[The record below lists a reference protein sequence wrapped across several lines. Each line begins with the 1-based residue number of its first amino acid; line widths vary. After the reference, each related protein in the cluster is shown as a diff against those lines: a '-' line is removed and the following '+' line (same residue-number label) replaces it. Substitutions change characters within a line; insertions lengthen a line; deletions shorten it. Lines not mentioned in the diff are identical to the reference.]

1 MIRSLQGR
9 LSIGLSMAIVC
20 MGLLA
25 GLASFWLAFDEAQEY
40 QDASLRQIAVLIS
53 QEHRPTVEK
62 AIATPL
68 DVDPDARIVVQA
80 LTTSQPSIAALL
92 RLPVHLSNG
101 FHTVNVGGQNWRV
114 FVRRVAQGKKLAV
127 AQSTDVRSD
136 AAFDSALRTLLPLL
150 LLVPLLII
158 FTRYLVLRSL
168 APVHALAQAADA
180 QNAEYP
186 ESLPASEV
194 PEEIAPFLRAI
205 NRLLERVR
213 LLMTQQR
220 RFVADAAHELR
231 TPLTALSLQA
241 QNLERAESLAECKQ
255 RLLPLKSGLERSR
268 HLLDQL
274 LSLARQQAAV
284 AAHQP
289 VDLAAIAR
297 LVVEDLYPLAEQ
309 KKLDFG
315 LELEG
320 AVWVEGTE
328 AALHSLLR
336 NAADNALRYSP
347 ENGEVTIRIRSDSDS
362 EEGVVEVIDSG
373 PGIPPEGAHRVF
385 DAFYRLPDS
394 TEAGSGL
401 GLTIARHIA
410 DQLGGRITLS
420 SRSDRQGLVFMYR
433 QRLIMSP

>member
-1 MIRSLQGR
+1 
-9 LSIGLSMAIVC
+9 MAIVC

-25 GLASFWLAFDEAQEY
+25 GLASFGLAFDEAQEY
-40 QDASLRQIAVLIS
+40 QDASLRQIAVLIPP
-53 QEHRPTVEK
+53 EHGATVEK
-62 AIATPL
+62 PVATPL
-68 DVDPDARIVVQA
+68 DVDPDARIVVQV
-80 LTTSQPSIAALL
+80 LTTSQPSTAAALL
-92 RLPVHLSNG
+92 KLPTHLSSG

-114 FVRRVAQGKKLAV
+114 FVRRLAPGQKIAV
-127 AQSTDVRSD
+127 AQSTDIRSD
-136 AAFDSALRTLLPLL
+136 AAFNSALRTLMPLL
-150 LLVPLLII
+150 LLVPLLLV
-158 FTRYLVLRSL
+158 FVRYLVLRSL
-168 APVHALAQAADA
+168 APVHALAQAVDA

-186 ESLPASEV
+186 EPLPASGV

-289 VDLAAIAR
+289 VDLAAVAR

-309 KKLDFG
+309 KNLDFG
-315 LELEG
+315 LELQG
-320 AVWVEGTE
+320 AVWVEGAE
-328 AALHSLLR
+328 AALHSLVR
-336 NAADNALRYSP
+336 NAVDNALRYSP
-347 ENGEVTIRIRSDSDS
+347 ENGEVTIRIRSDG
-362 EEGVVEVIDSG
+362 EEGVVEVIDTG
-373 PGIPPEGAHRVF
+373 PGIPPEESHRVF

-394 TEAGSGL
+394 AESGSGL

-433 QRLIMSP
+433 QRLVSPS